1 MANETIQRWSTFL
14 EKIEARFHD
23 LMKEAEAGCAQL
35 FDARDHDPT
44 AMGNAWSAIE
54 VRAKDLRSKI
64 SDTWHAQVDDAL
76 DDAPP
81 AIRVRER
88 ERGEGL
94 EHRIDV
100 GLEATRLRIF
110 ADAARKLWTRALA
123 ERPTS
128 LQCTQCGAALPMPET
143 IRAVN
148 VPCGY
153 CHALVGWEPGTRLRM
168 IEHFSVPILC
178 DEAAWNQWLARREAE
193 QNRRGPH
200 GDDFAQLRAHVHA
213 EIAYH
218 RAWLEAR
225 ARMLPEHAAQLDAD
239 LRGKMAHFYQMLDR
253 ERAWIEA
260 GRPRAV
266 A

>member
-1 MANETIQRWSTFL
+1 MSTETIERWSGFL
-14 EKIEARFHD
+14 AKIEGRFQE
-23 LMKEAEAGCAQL
+23 LMHEATIGCAQL
-35 FDARDHDPT
+35 FEARDHDPV

-54 VRAKDLRSKI
+54 VRVKDLRSKI

-76 DDAPP
+76 DQAPP
-81 AIRVRER
+81 GVRVRER
-88 ERGEGL
+88 GEAL

-110 ADAARKLWTRALA
+110 ADAARKLWVRAL
-123 ERPTS
+123 EDRPRA
-128 LQCTQCGAALPMPET
+128 LQCTQCAAALPMPET

-148 VPCGY
+148 VTCGY
-153 CHALVGWEPGTRLRM
+153 CHTLVTWEPGTRLRM
-168 IEHFSVPILC
+168 IEHFAVPILC
-178 DEAAWNQWLARREAE
+178 DEAAWTCWLARREAE
-193 QNRRGPH
+193 RNRRGPR
-200 GDDFAQLRAHVHA
+200 GDDFANLRGHEQA

-225 ARMLPEHAAQLDAD
+225 ARMLPEHAAQLEAD
-239 LRGKMAHFYQMLDR
+239 LRGKMAAFYQMLDR

-260 GRPRAV
+260 GRPRSV